1 MARPLINHHAQAT
14 GHDPAQSRA
23 GGQVEHDEPEAKR
36 ALGQRPFSTLTL
48 RILAVNLVALLIL
61 VAGVMFLDQYRKQL
75 VERELA
81 TLLVEARVFAALVSE
96 GAVIEQVEGER
107 DIALSPQLAR
117 QMVRRLTE
125 TTLDHARAARSLRMT
140 IPVVSSHRA
149 GELFP
154 EYRQFN
160 FLR

>member
-1 MARPLINHHAQAT
+1 MNEIKRPSSAGDNDRLIPGDAYASPKMARPLINHHAQAT

-107 DIALSPQLAR
+107 DIASPR
-117 QMVRRLTE
+117 GT
-125 TTLDHARAARSLRMT
+125 
-140 IPVVSSHRA
+140 
-149 GELFP
+149 
-154 EYRQFN
+154 
-160 FLR
+160 